1 MGQIKKLL
9 LRMFDLE
16 QTVTRFKEQLE
27 LQRYAYSTIKSY
39 GNCLAKF
46 LKAFERYDLS
56 QVNEKNIEN
65 YLIHLIKEEK
75 ISYSYQRQLLGA
87 IGKFYEL
94 TFQKKLNLASL
105 YPKRKRQNLP
115 KYLTRE
121 EVKRLLENVHN
132 LKHLCII
139 QLLYGAGLRVSEV
152 LDLKLTDIESKN
164 MLIHVRNSKG
174 NKDRVVVLSEKL
186 LEDLRKYFMRYK
198 PKDHLFEGQNA
209 PRYSAKS
216 IQNLVKA
223 AASRA
228 GIKKRVTPH
237 MLRHSFAT
245 HLIEKGMDIRYVQEM
260 LGHQSIKTTQIYTHV
275 TDSARRNLQSP
286 LDSL

>member
-1 MGQIKKLL
+1 M
-9 LRMFDLE
+9 
-16 QTVTRFKEQLE
+16 
-27 LQRYAYSTIKSY
+27 
-39 GNCLAKF
+39 
-46 LKAFERYDLS
+46 
-56 QVNEKNIEN
+56 
-65 YLIHLIKEEK
+65 
-75 ISYSYQRQLLGA
+75 
-87 IGKFYEL
+87 
-94 TFQKKLNLASL
+94 
-105 YPKRKRQNLP
+105 
-115 KYLTRE
+115 
-121 EVKRLLENVHN
+121 LENVHN